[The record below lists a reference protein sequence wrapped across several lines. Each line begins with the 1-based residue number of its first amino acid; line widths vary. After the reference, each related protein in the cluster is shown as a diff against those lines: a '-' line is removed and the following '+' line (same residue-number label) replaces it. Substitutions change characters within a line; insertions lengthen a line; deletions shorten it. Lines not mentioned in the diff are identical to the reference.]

1 MMRSLVAFLAAA
13 VLLAGCLF
21 RDAAAPRFYR
31 PAASSL
37 DGGDATDP
45 PPASAATSAAAVRLE
60 PVTATPFLRERIA
73 WRSSTVE
80 YGLYE
85 QQRWSET
92 PPRYVQR
99 ALETALRTTPGL
111 RLTDAFEAPVLRV
124 DVVAFDEVLAP
135 QHVARVALAVSL
147 RDRARA
153 RLVDRTIAAEAA
165 IGGNDGAATATAMGA
180 ALDRAVDEVAA
191 AVAAAL
197 HGG

>member
-1 MMRSLVAFLAAA
+1 MMRSVVACLLAAL
-13 VLLAGCLF
+13 LLAGCLF

-31 PAASSL
+31 PASSTL
-37 DGGDATDP
+37 DGGDGADP
-45 PPASAATSAAAVRLE
+45 PPPRGMTPATVRLE
-60 PVTATPFLRERIA
+60 PVTGTPFLRERIA

-99 ALETALRTTPGL
+99 ALENALRATPAL
-111 RLTDAFEAPVLRV
+111 RLTDAFDAPVLRV

-135 QHVARVALAVSL
+135 QHLARVALVVSL
-147 RDRARA
+147 RDRERT
-153 RLVDRTIAAEAA
+153 RLVDRTFAAEAPVT
-165 IGGNDGAATATAMGA
+165 GNDGAGTATAMGA
-180 ALDRAVDEVAA
+180 ALDRAVGEVAA
-191 AVAAAL
+191 AVATAL

>member
-1 MMRSLVAFLAAA
+1 MMRSLAACLLAG
-13 VLLAGCLF
+13 LLAGCLF

-31 PAASSL
+31 PASSRL
-37 DGGDATDP
+37 DGGEGAVP
-45 PPASAATSAAAVRLE
+45 PPASVATASGVRLE
-60 PVTATPFLRERIA
+60 AVTGTPFLRERMA

-99 ALETALRTTPGL
+99 ALENALRATPGL
-111 RLTDAFEAPVLRV
+111 RLTDALDAPVLRV

-135 QHVARVALAVSL
+135 ERVARVALVVSL
-147 RDRARA
+147 RDRGRT
-153 RLVDRTIAAEAA
+153 RLVDRTFAADAPIA
-165 IGGNDGAATATAMGA
+165 GHDGAGTATAMGA
-180 ALDRAVDEVAA
+180 ALDRAVGEVAA

-197 HGG
+197 HAG

>member
-1 MMRSLVAFLAAA
+1 MMRSLLACLAAA
-13 VLLAGCLF
+13 VVLAGCLF

-37 DGGDATDP
+37 DGGDGTDP
-45 PPASAATSAAAVRLE
+45 SPASVATSAAAVRLE
-60 PVTATPFLRERIA
+60 PVNGTPFLRERIA
-73 WRSSTVE
+73 WRSSAVE

-99 ALETALRTTPGL
+99 ALENALRATPGL
-111 RLTDAFEAPVLRV
+111 HLTDAFEAPVLRV
-124 DVVAFDEVLAP
+124 EVVAFDEVLAP
-135 QHVARVALAVSL
+135 QHVARVALVVSL
-147 RDRARA
+147 RDRART

-165 IGGNDGAATATAMGA
+165 IGGDDGSATATAMGT
-180 ALDRAVDEVAA
+180 ALDRAVGQVAA

-197 HGG
+197 RGG